1 MIRLCFTHPF
11 PERKLFPSER
21 RPGGLFA
28 PARGKTSPSRLRR
41 ATARVAAPSVCYAV
55 ACILLAAAP
64 TAPPCFRRWRRSSP
78 LLLSR
83 GGLGIPESFPSSPE
97 APLLGELSAKQT
109 ERLYEGKP
117 DRERKP
123 LPRGEP
129 FQLHDTAPLRW
140 NKWRS
145 SYKLNDTSLNIS
157 CSPTWRSSPDWRS
170 TYFASWA
177 QVRHL
182 GEVCF
187 MALVR

>member
-1 MIRLCFTHPF
+1 MTRDIVPKLLPSVAGHYLLRHIELPASSGKWPGTPVPLPMGEVALRSNDGEGKPVSQEPPCSDKLPLCQSDTIAAPALLRQR
-11 PERKLFPSER
+11 PCPLR
-21 RPGGLFA
+21 RFA
-28 PARGKTSPSRLRR
+28 PA
-41 ATARVAAPSVCYAV
+41 
-55 ACILLAAAP
+55 
-64 TAPPCFRRWRRSSP
+64 
-78 LLLSR
+78 
-83 GGLGIPESFPSSPE
+83 
-97 APLLGELSAKQT
+97 
-109 ERLYEGKP
+109 
-117 DRERKP
+117 

-170 TYFASWA
+170 TFFASWA

>member
-1 MIRLCFTHPF
+1 MSVRFRLNEQSLIYHKQECPATEASSSLTRNSVP
-11 PERKLFPSER
+11 KL
-21 RPGGLFA
+21 L
-28 PARGKTSPSRLRR
+28 
-41 ATARVAAPSVCYAV
+41 PSVAGHYFLRHIELPAV
-55 ACILLAAAP
+55 SAELPDMPMPLPMGEVAL
-64 TAPPCFRRWRRSSP
+64 RSND
-78 LLLSR
+78 
-83 GGLGIPESFPSSPE
+83 G
-97 APLLGELSAKQT
+97 
-109 ERLYEGKP
+109 EGKP
-117 DRERKP
+117 
-123 LPRGEP
+123 LGEP